1 MNDSRLSSSTPMT
14 IDTSTINASPVVAM
28 DALLT
33 RILLGALCVAA
44 VAVLSLPQARTVSAA
59 FGWTPLW
66 LIAMPLSAWL
76 ALQARRRALRA
87 DVGALPVR
95 HRRRAVAMSPRRRA
109 TIGPR
114 GVARVRAACAG

>member
-1 MNDSRLSSSTPMT
+1 MNANRLRSSNRMT
-14 IDTSTINASPVVAM
+14 IDTSSPVVAT
-28 DALLT
+28 DALLA

-44 VAVLSLPQARTVSAA
+44 VAVLSLPEARTASAA

-66 LIAMPLSAWL
+66 LIAMPSSAWL

-87 DVGALPVR
+87 DVGAMPVR
-95 HRRRAVAMSPRRRA
+95 HRRRAVAMAPRRCT

-114 GVARVRAACAG
+114 SVARVRAARAG